1 MADIPGN
8 GPKAA
13 APAILAILILS
24 LALLAA
30 AVAPPWAL
38 ASQDL
43 PAVLASGADAAA
55 TGSAGQAPPSAAE
68 AAVPTRY
75 GMSLEYGNTYDP
87 GTDIGFVLLSGFAL
101 YDYGAFWHQKRP
113 RELRFK
119 IEGAVGSSVRPDG
132 GAVASIGMLALY
144 YLDFI
149 AGRDVRPYFEA
160 GIGAI
165 YTDFRVAG
173 QGLRF
178 NFNPQLGIGADLRQ
192 ESGAALFAAIRLHH
206 ISNGEFYRENRGVN
220 SLILQV
226 GRHF

>member
-13 APAILAILILS
+13 APPVLAILMLS

-30 AVAPPWAL
+30 TVAPPWAL
-38 ASQDL
+38 ASQAL
-43 PAVLASGADAAA
+43 PAGPASGADAA
-55 TGSAGQAPPSAAE
+55 SAAE

-75 GMSLEYGNTYDP
+75 GMALEYGNTYDP

-113 RELRFK
+113 KELRFK